1 MPRLDT
7 VLVLLLAMPA
17 ASFANTD
24 PVRNTV
30 ERQQDHRQLA
40 VDRSAAARDEREVA
54 EFEQMSKTL
63 GDAYRDRMAGR
74 YREVNARLQT
84 AMLREVEQASVKS
97 DQAAH
102 EAQLSDRELRSERME
117 AGVSGDSRDMLQSGD
132 DRRDLNDDVRDRANA
147 FIRHAEMARIATLAG
162 ALQNNID
169 RGERAAMQRNVAL
182 IDQFLKVMRSD
193 VAAMRTET
201 VEDRIELRED
211 RRETRTDRR

>member
-24 PVRNTV
+24 PVRNAV

-74 YREVNARLQT
+74 YREVNTRLQT

-102 EAQLSDRELRSERME
+102 EAQLSGRELRSERME

-147 FIRHAEMARIATLAG
+147 FIRHAEMVRIATLAG

-193 VAAMRTET
+193 VAAMRTEP